1 MIMGKK
7 KHRWLFTSKTKSTKK
22 QKPGIAKHQ
31 NKGCVF
37 PEPLAWAA
45 PERHLVA
52 LSVGERQVG
61 RSWGGGRWVACL
73 RPVFLSC
80 FRSRSDVMAVVEV
93 GRVQAVIMPLPPLLH
108 CLPGPLLLL

>member
-1 MIMGKK
+1 M
-7 KHRWLFTSKTKSTKK
+7 
-22 QKPGIAKHQ
+22 
-31 NKGCVF
+31 
-37 PEPLAWAA
+37 AWAA
-45 PERHLVA
+45 PERHLVG

-61 RSWGGGRWVACL
+61 RRWVGEEMVACL

-80 FRSRSDVMAVVEV
+80 FRPRSDVMAVVEV